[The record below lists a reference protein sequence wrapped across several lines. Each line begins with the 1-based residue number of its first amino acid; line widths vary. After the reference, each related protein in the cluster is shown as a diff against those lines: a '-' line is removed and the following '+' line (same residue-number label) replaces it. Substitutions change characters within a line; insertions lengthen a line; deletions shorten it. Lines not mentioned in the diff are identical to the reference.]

1 MFTCTNTF
9 PVPDYLRTKLDLDLE
24 SQEQQLE
31 AEAAKLS
38 TEMAQEHVT
47 SLNEKVRQML
57 EMISEYKDN
66 WEDRSRPIS

>member
-38 TEMAQEHVT
+38 TEMAQV
-47 SLNEKVRQML
+47 KM
-57 EMISEYKDN
+57 
-66 WEDRSRPIS
+66 